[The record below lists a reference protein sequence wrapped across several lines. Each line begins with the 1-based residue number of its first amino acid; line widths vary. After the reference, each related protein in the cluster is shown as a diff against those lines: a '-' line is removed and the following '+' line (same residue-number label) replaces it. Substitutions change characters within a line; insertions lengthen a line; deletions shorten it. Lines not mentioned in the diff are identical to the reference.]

1 MIKLADIFEYKNGK
15 KKIEFF
21 ELGIYDLLKEK
32 LGFRYAK
39 INGKGY
45 YLKEKDGIY
54 EISYF
59 HHLGDD
65 FREYL
70 EREFENLDISKET
83 DFHSFMNEYYKKRP
97 IRNGN
102 YARDYLSE
110 DFQLT
115 DSNLHLILLEIDS
128 KYRFEYER
136 KEMLAFLKNENFVK
150 TTDNIGNFNKDC
162 PLFYKRISEN
172 KYVIFNM
179 PFCKSKSKQATFDFW
194 KINSRT
200 EKDFLLKKT
209 EKIVT
214 IKLGFN
220 LPKDLELYI
229 IEKEKT
235 I

>member
-1 MIKLADIFEYKNGK
+1 MIKLADVFEYKNGK

-59 HHLGDD
+59 QHLGDD

-70 EREFENLDISKET
+70 EHEFENLDISKEI
-83 DFHSFMNEYYKKRP
+83 DFHNFMNEYYKKRP

-128 KYRFEYER
+128 KYRFEYEK
-136 KEMLAFLKNENFVK
+136 KEMLTFLKNEN
-150 TTDNIGNFNKDC
+150 
-162 PLFYKRISEN
+162 RSEEHT
-172 KYVIFNM
+172 
-179 PFCKSKSKQATFDFW
+179 S
-194 KINSRT
+194 
-200 EKDFLLKKT
+200 
-209 EKIVT
+209 
-214 IKLGFN
+214 
-220 LPKDLELYI
+220 ELQSH
-229 IEKEKT
+229 
-235 I
+235 